1 MKDGSDTRVR
11 LRGALIAAL
20 VCVVAAALLVQVN
33 GNDAPTATGPSVPQ
47 WYAANRVHGHTRLQ
61 FNRYPMTAEHFTQT
75 SREARALGAHVLV
88 RHIKSSTETPA
99 WLSESTSEAE
109 QRERSAPL
117 RELFAIA
124 GKEGLHTI
132 AYYWHISD
140 AQSAE
145 KHPDW
150 VCRDAQGNPQMHRR
164 GAYLDITGPHRNDV
178 ARALLQA
185 AAAGAEGFYFDHRHL
200 PAGPCLGT
208 RLESAYRE
216 KYGKAP
222 PRRRDS
228 PDYLRWRQFRATEMA
243 ATFHFWGDQLHAQFP
258 DTVTLISATSI
269 PALTLPDMTTDLVSQ
284 APAKTEFRKALTAS
298 LTGRV
303 FEKNRDFAV
312 PDKDI
317 RLAAGW
323 AVLRDASGGLPP
335 HVWAPA
341 FPDEAHALGF
351 AASVV
356 THGGI
361 ANLDIA
367 DELLVG
373 KPVPAG
379 KTPEGALRAAFA
391 FGDRVSPTLAGS
403 RALRW
408 AAVHFSE
415 QSRDRRWPD
424 TRKQWAEVLWPFI
437 GAYGAL
443 LRQGVPVHVVNDRQL
458 AAGQLDDYQV
468 LVLTNPDEL
477 DAGQRAAVEAF
488 ARRGGTLIENS
499 PKWQWHLKTSTA
511 KAQADFLDRVR
522 PLLKQAPIRLTG
534 GPTGLHAVA
543 YRKSAAGRNEL
554 LVALTPDFSW
564 VQDVALRKQERRKG
578 SPPSGVP
585 AGVTLELR
593 GVAAGAPENRLQAVE
608 ALSGEALKVTRA
620 GDALQVTLP
629 AFGLFAL
636 AVVSW

>member
-1 MKDGSDTRVR
+1 VV
-11 LRGALIAAL
+11 AC
-20 VCVVAAALLVQVN
+20 VCVVALALLVRVN
-33 GNDAPTATGPSVPQ
+33 GGDAPASATPGVPQ
-47 WYAANRVHGHTRLQ
+47 WYEANRVHGHTRLQ

-75 SREARALGAHVLV
+75 SKAARALGAHVLV

-99 WLSESTSEAE
+99 WFSESANEAE
-109 QRERSAPL
+109 QRKRAAPL
-117 RELFAIA
+117 RELFEIA
-124 GKEGLHTI
+124 SKEGLHTI

-140 AQSAE
+140 AKSAE
-145 KHPDW
+145 EHPDW

-164 GAYLDITGPHRNDV
+164 GAYLDITGPHRDDV
-178 ARALLQA
+178 KRALLQA

-208 RLESAYRE
+208 HLESVYRK

-222 PRRRDS
+222 TLRRNS
-228 PDYLRWRQFRATEMA
+228 PDYLRWRQLRASEMA
-243 ATFHFWGDQLHAQFP
+243 DTFHFWGDELHAQFP
-258 DTVTLISATSI
+258 ETVTLISATSI
-269 PALTLPDMTTDLVSQ
+269 PALTLPDMSTDLVSR

-341 FPDEAHALGF
+341 FPDEQHALGF

-356 THGGI
+356 AHGGI
-361 ANLDIA
+361 ANMDIA

-379 KTPEGALRAAFA
+379 KTPEAALRAAFA

-424 TRKQWAEVLWPFI
+424 TRKQWAEVLWPFL

-443 LRQGVPVHVVNDRQL
+443 LRQGVPVQVVNDRQL
-458 AAGQLDDYQV
+458 AAAQLDEIQV

-477 DAGQRAAVEAF
+477 DAAQRAAVESF
-488 ARRGGTLIENS
+488 ERRGGVLIENS
-499 PKWQWHLKTSTA
+499 PKWQWHLKTGTA
-511 KAQADFLDRVR
+511 KAQAAFIDRVQ
-522 PLLKQAPIRLTG
+522 PLLARAPVRLAR
-534 GPTGLHAVA
+534 GPAGLHAIA
-543 YRKSAAGRNEL
+543 YRKSTAGRNEL
-554 LVALTPDFSW
+554 IVALTPDFSW
-564 VQDVALRKQERRKG
+564 VQDVALRKQERRQG
-578 SPPSGVP
+578 SPPPGVA

-593 GVAAGAPENRLQAVE
+593 DSAAPSAAADRVQALE
-608 ALSGEALKVTRA
+608 IMSGEALKVARA